1 MNMKAT
7 KRITESSN
15 RIEDPDDPVTG
26 DKEVMGA
33 HESYLETLAQEA
45 HERVEPDLTKAEA
58 SKRIGELRQKT
69 GCDRSASQWRAPK
82 TSRGVS

>member
-1 MNMKAT
+1 MDYEGEEED
-7 KRITESSN
+7 RRDSN
-15 RIEDPDDPVTG
+15 RVEDPDDWATG
-26 DKEVMGA
+26 DKEMTGGQ
-33 HESYLETLAQEA
+33 ESYLETLAREA
-45 HERVEPDLTKAEA
+45 HQRVEPDLTKAEA